1 MAEVAAVAHDA
12 CERCISYPAEWEM
25 AVDSENRMQAAC
37 PSCFSCGRLAG
48 KHVRNNARSRQPPAS
63 RSYNGPGWSNTKSDN
78 STVRNPVHY
87 TIKPGNPAA
96 HLFEASVT
104 VAAPDPAGQHFML
117 PVWIPGSYMVR
128 EFARNIVTLSA
139 SARGKP
145 VKVSKIDK
153 CTWACAPC
161 KGPLTL
167 RYEIY
172 AWDLS
177 VRAAHLDDT
186 HGFFN
191 GSSVFLLPLGWR
203 DNPCEVELIAPAGKP
218 EWKVATALARKPVS
232 TGVSKASASKAAP
245 VLASGPM
252 PFGKFSAAGY
262 DELIDHPV
270 EMGSFTHARFE
281 ACGVPHHLVLSGRL
295 PATGTDLPRL
305 CADLQK
311 ICEAQI
317 RLFEPETQQAP
328 MREYWFLVTVVA
340 EGFGGLEHRAST
352 ALIISRDDLPLKHE
366 APHGKQDKR
375 LNPAYRRLLSLASHE
390 YFHTWNVKRIKPE
403 RFIDYDLA
411 NENYTRQLW
420 FFEGFTD
427 YYDDLMLARSGV
439 IGAQEY
445 LDVEAENISRVLAQS
460 GRLKQS
466 VADASFDAWIKYYRQ
481 DENTPNALIS
491 YYQKG
496 AIIGMALD
504 LTIRQRS
511 RGRHS
516 LDDVMRALWR
526 AHGTRNRGVAEGA
539 IERIAARVTG
549 LDLADFF
556 AHAVH
561 GMGDPDLAP
570 LFKHHGIE
578 MSLRAPGQAKASEP
592 VPATLGVK
600 LGSEANG
607 DAKLLQ
613 VFDGGA
619 AQAAGLSAGD
629 TIVAVDG
636 LRINAAGFDK
646 RIRSYPVG
654 SAIELIAF
662 RRDELMRFR
671 VSLQAQAKTFCV
683 LGMQNAPAE
692 AKARRDAWLHL
703 AKASH

>member
-317 RLFEPETQQAP
+317 RLF
-328 MREYWFLVTVVA
+328 
-340 EGFGGLEHRAST
+340 
-352 ALIISRDDLPLKHE
+352 
-366 APHGKQDKR
+366 
-375 LNPAYRRLLSLASHE
+375 
-390 YFHTWNVKRIKPE
+390 
-403 RFIDYDLA
+403 
-411 NENYTRQLW
+411 
-420 FFEGFTD
+420 
-427 YYDDLMLARSGV
+427 
-439 IGAQEY
+439 
-445 LDVEAENISRVLAQS
+445 
-460 GRLKQS
+460 KQS

-619 AQAAGLSAGD
+619 AQAARPSAG
-629 TIVAVDG
+629 
-636 LRINAAGFDK
+636 GFV
-646 RIRSYPVG
+646 P
-654 SAIELIAF
+654 F
-662 RRDELMRFR
+662 
-671 VSLQAQAKTFCV
+671 
-683 LGMQNAPAE
+683 
-692 AKARRDAWLHL
+692 
-703 AKASH
+703 